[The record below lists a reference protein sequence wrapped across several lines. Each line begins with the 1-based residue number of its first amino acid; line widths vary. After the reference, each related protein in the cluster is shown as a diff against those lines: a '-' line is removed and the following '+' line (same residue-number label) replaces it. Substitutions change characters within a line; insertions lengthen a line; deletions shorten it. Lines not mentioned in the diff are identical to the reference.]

1 MGDRNLP
8 QPLDVGLGGHGG
20 KLSKA
25 GGSSSNWKAQSELKS
40 MLSGREASYKEA
52 ALRRGGAWGCKGAA
66 EALGSWKQKRPDL

>member
-25 GGSSSNWKAQSELKS
+25 GGLVATGK
-40 MLSGREASYKEA
+40 
-52 ALRRGGAWGCKGAA
+52 LRV
-66 EALGSWKQKRPDL
+66 S